1 MLQETRP
8 GAVSKPMAGSEP
20 LKALNP
26 LLDAQT
32 RGVDEC
38 IHLVR
43 WQPRAG
49 AKVDDEAFSLRGV
62 GGRHVQA
69 EQIEVRRREIPA
81 RPNPIAAFAAT
92 LEHDDLRDLVAH

>member
-26 LLDAQT
+26 LLDVET

-49 AKVDDEAFSLRGV
+49 AKVDDEAFSLRRV
-62 GGRHVQA
+62 GGRHGQA
-69 EQIEVRRREIPA
+69 EQIEVRRRAIPA
-81 RPNPIAAFAAT
+81 RQNRIADFAAAR
-92 LEHDDLRDLVAH
+92 EQEELR